1 MGEPRGTQPDP
12 WAVLGL
18 GPGASL
24 QDARSAR
31 RRLAK
36 RLHPDL
42 HEAADPAE
50 AAARARHMALV
61 NQAMAEV
68 ERLAATTDP
77 ATTDPAA
84 PTQRRHPPRHPPA
97 GAVDGDSFSVGA
109 LPVEAFEALFL
120 VAYGLGEILVA
131 EEPYTL
137 ELYLLEPA
145 PCFCQ
150 LILVPEAGSSLVT
163 VDVTPAEGSPA
174 PPVDAVRDLL
184 VAELNGLA

>member
-18 GPGASL
+18 TPGASL

-42 HEAADPAE
+42 HESADPAE
-50 AAARARHMALV
+50 AAVQARHMALV
-61 NQAMAEV
+61 NQALAEV
-68 ERLAATTDP
+68 ERLAAAAGTT
-77 ATTDPAA
+77 A
-84 PTQRRHPPRHPPA
+84 PRESRHPPA
-97 GAVDGDSFSVGA
+97 VEVDGDSFSVGA

-150 LILVPEAGSSLVT
+150 LMLVPEAGGSLVT
-163 VDVTPAEGSPA
+163 VDVTPAEGSQA
-174 PPVDAVRDLL
+174 PPAEAVRDRL